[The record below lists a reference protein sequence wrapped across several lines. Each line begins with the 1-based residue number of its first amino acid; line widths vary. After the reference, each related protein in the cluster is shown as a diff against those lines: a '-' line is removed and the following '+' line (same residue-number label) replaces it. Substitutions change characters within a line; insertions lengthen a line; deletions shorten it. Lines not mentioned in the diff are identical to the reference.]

1 MIKIALRVYDTLEIT
16 VGARSL
22 ATVELIE
29 VSHREVVGFR
39 AP

>member
-29 VSHREVVGFR
+29 VSHREAMSLR
-39 AP
+39 AL